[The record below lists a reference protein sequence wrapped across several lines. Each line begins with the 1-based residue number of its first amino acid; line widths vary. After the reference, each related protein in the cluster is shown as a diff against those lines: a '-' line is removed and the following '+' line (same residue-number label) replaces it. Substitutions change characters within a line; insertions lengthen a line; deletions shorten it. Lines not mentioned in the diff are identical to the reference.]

1 MVNKIL
7 ILSII
12 TLLGLVSCVEK
23 QNFDQLDDL
32 FIEPTIEG
40 SILYVEA
47 PEDVFNQPIVG
58 GSVSQD
64 FNFDGFNED
73 IFADR
78 VLEGS
83 IIYEIENTTSKE
95 LDLTVEFLDEAK
107 LILDTM
113 YIHVDPGPTA
123 SVEKEVAYG
132 GASGKNIEI
141 IKNTSSIR
149 VHVQNLGDNTSVS
162 NLSDP
167 KIIFRSMGEF
177 TMRIR

>member
-64 FNFDGFNED
+64 FNFDGFIWLN
-73 IFADR
+73 AQQ
-78 VLEGS
+78 
-83 IIYEIENTTSKE
+83 YC
-95 LDLTVEFLDEAK
+95 
-107 LILDTM
+107 
-113 YIHVDPGPTA
+113 
-123 SVEKEVAYG
+123 
-132 GASGKNIEI
+132 
-141 IKNTSSIR
+141 
-149 VHVQNLGDNTSVS
+149 VHV
-162 NLSDP
+162 
-167 KIIFRSMGEF
+167 KK
-177 TMRIR
+177 TMQK